1 MVCERFVTFVHMF
14 SVQYVFSRY
23 SLPLLALLV
32 ATQVH
37 AQHGG
42 VVVHMETGVP
52 LRDVV
57 VMTNTGER
65 AKSDYRGQFQLTKPF
80 TSLTLS
86 HSGFVSLSLERSQM
100 SDTLA
105 LMPQFNT
112 LEEVTVWGLPK
123 ACRPQCQ
130 AAEEASLDHGKLLN
144 PASIV
149 RQNLP
154 PARLKTHKNDSNAYF
169 LQQAALLFGEKCLTL
184 QRITL

>member
-32 ATQVH
+32 AIQAH

-42 VVVHMETGVP
+42 VVVHMETGIP

-80 TSLTLS
+80 TSLNLS
-86 HSGFVSLSLERSQM
+86 HSGFVPLSLERSQM

-112 LEEVTVWGLPK
+112 LEEVTVWGKGRHVEDK
-123 ACRPQCQ
+123 AVEMPSYIRGFQRPSGHDFLSIFQK
-130 AAEEASLDHGKLLN
+130 HVVLN
-144 PASIV
+144 AKQRKKHRWIMENYCNQRP
-149 RQNLP
+149 LCD
-154 PARLKTHKNDSNAYF
+154 KTYH
-169 LQQAALLFGEKCLTL
+169 QPV
-184 QRITL
+184 

>member
-32 ATQVH
+32 TIQAH

-86 HSGFVSLSLERSQM
+86 HSGFVPLSLERSQM

-112 LEEVTVWGLPK
+112 LEEVTVWGKGRHVEDNFRGFQSPSSHDFLSIFQK
-123 ACRPQCQ
+123 
-130 AAEEASLDHGKLLN
+130 HVGLN
-144 PASIV
+144 A
-149 RQNLP
+149 
-154 PARLKTHKNDSNAYF
+154 K
-169 LQQAALLFGEKCLTL
+169 
-184 QRITL
+184 QRKKHRWIMENY

>member
-1 MVCERFVTFVHMF
+1 MRAFCYFCPHVFNAIRIQSVFVAPACPAGLHVDNH
-14 SVQYVFSRY
+14 
-23 SLPLLALLV
+23 
-32 ATQVH
+32 ATMLGVDLGSD
-37 AQHGG
+37 QHGG

-86 HSGFVSLSLERSQM
+86 HSGFVPLSLERSQM

-112 LEEVTVWGLPK
+112 LEEVTVWGKGRHVEDK
-123 ACRPQCQ
+123 AVEMPSYIRGFQSPSGHDFLSIFQK
-130 AAEEASLDHGKLLN
+130 HVGLN
-144 PASIV
+144 A
-149 RQNLP
+149 
-154 PARLKTHKNDSNAYF
+154 K
-169 LQQAALLFGEKCLTL
+169 
-184 QRITL
+184 QRKKHRWIMENY

>member
-14 SVQYVFSRY
+14 SMQYVFSRY

-65 AKSDYRGQFQLTKPF
+65 AKSDYRGQFQLTKP
-80 TSLTLS
+80 S
-86 HSGFVSLSLERSQM
+86 R
-100 SDTLA
+100 
-105 LMPQFNT
+105 
-112 LEEVTVWGLPK
+112 
-123 ACRPQCQ
+123 
-130 AAEEASLDHGKLLN
+130 ASPSPIPVLC
-144 PASIV
+144 PS
-149 RQNLP
+149 RWS
-154 PARLKTHKNDSNAYF
+154 AR
-169 LQQAALLFGEKCLTL
+169 
-184 QRITL
+184 R

>member
-32 ATQVH
+32 TIQAH

-86 HSGFVSLSLERSQM
+86 HSGFVPLSLERSQM

-112 LEEVTVWGLPK
+112 LEEVTVWGKGRHVEDK
-123 ACRPQCQ
+123 AVEMPSYIRGFQSSSGHDFLSIFQ
-130 AAEEASLDHGKLLN
+130 KHVGLN
-144 PASIV
+144 A
-149 RQNLP
+149 
-154 PARLKTHKNDSNAYF
+154 K
-169 LQQAALLFGEKCLTL
+169 
-184 QRITL
+184 QRKKHRWIMENY

>member
-86 HSGFVSLSLERSQM
+86 HSGFVPLSLERSQM

-105 LMPQFNT
+105 LMPHSTPLRRLQSGVRAVMWRT
-112 LEEVTVWGLPK
+112 RRWKCPVIS
-123 ACRPQCQ
+123 
-130 AAEEASLDHGKLLN
+130 EASKV
-144 PASIV
+144 PRATTSF
-149 RQNLP
+149 QSS
-154 PARLKTHKNDSNAYF
+154 KSM
-169 LQQAALLFGEKCLTL
+169 
-184 QRITL
+184 

>member
-32 ATQVH
+32 TIQAH

-80 TSLTLS
+80 TSLT
-86 HSGFVSLSLERSQM
+86 SLERSQM

-112 LEEVTVWGLPK
+112 LEEVTVWGKGRHVEDK
-123 ACRPQCQ
+123 AVEMPSYIRGFQSPSSHDFLSIFQK
-130 AAEEASLDHGKLLN
+130 HVGLN
-144 PASIV
+144 A
-149 RQNLP
+149 
-154 PARLKTHKNDSNAYF
+154 K
-169 LQQAALLFGEKCLTL
+169 
-184 QRITL
+184 QRKKHRWIMENY

>member
-1 MVCERFVTFVHMF
+1 MVCERFVTFVQMF

-65 AKSDYRGQFQLTKPF
+65 AKSDYRGQFQLTHPLPF
-80 TSLTLS
+80 RFCAPLAGALAD
-86 HSGFVSLSLERSQM
+86 ERHPRP
-100 SDTLA
+100 DA
-105 LMPQFNT
+105 
-112 LEEVTVWGLPK
+112 TVQYP
-123 ACRPQCQ
+123 
-130 AAEEASLDHGKLLN
+130 
-144 PASIV
+144 
-149 RQNLP
+149 
-154 PARLKTHKNDSNAYF
+154 
-169 LQQAALLFGEKCLTL
+169 
-184 QRITL
+184 